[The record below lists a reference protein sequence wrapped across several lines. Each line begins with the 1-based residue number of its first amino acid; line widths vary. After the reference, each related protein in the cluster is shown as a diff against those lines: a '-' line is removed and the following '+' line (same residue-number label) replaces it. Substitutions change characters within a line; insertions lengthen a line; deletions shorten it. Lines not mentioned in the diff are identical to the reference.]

1 MKSML
6 SKLLRAAGVA
16 MLIMWSAGASAQE
29 VFCDGITC
37 TYGPICPDGWGGCY
51 FYTWS
56 IGSAKNAWTEKSGI
70 ANILK
75 DCDGTDPNKCVRVSS
90 QITTVTGEGPNAL
103 IICQVPGAKTC
114 TDSECGGSPDSS
126 GAVFLSSLFS
136 QTVTTP
142 VFSSGCTKDDKLKGG
157 ITCSKENTLKGLEG
171 DPAAAAQFCPSK
183 RWEITKWLPLNWTG
197 ITAATGPTSSKD
209 LTPITTVGNARCW
222 LLDPQGRKP
231 NEAGYQLSSVL
242 AQNQLL
248 CVPVTQ

>member
-29 VFCDGITC
+29 VFCDSTTC

-56 IGSAKNAWTEKSGI
+56 IGSAKNTWTEKSGI

-75 DCDGTDPNKCVRVSS
+75 DCDGTDPSKCVKVAS

-103 IICQVPGAKTC
+103 IICQVPGGKTC
-114 TDSECGGSPDSS
+114 TDGQCGGSPNSS
-126 GAVFLSSLFS
+126 GAVFLSNLFS
-136 QTVTTP
+136 QTMTTP
-142 VFSSGCTKDDKLKGG
+142 VFSSGCTRDDKLKGG

-171 DPAAAAQFCPSK
+171 DAAAAAQFCPSK
-183 RWEITKWLPLNWTG
+183 QWEIVKWLPLNWTA
-197 ITAATGPTSSKD
+197 TTTATGPTSNKD
-209 LTPITTVGNARCW
+209 LTPISTVGQARCW
-222 LLDPQGRKP
+222 LRDPQGRFP

-242 AQNQLL
+242 AENQLH
-248 CVPVTQ
+248 CVPVP